1 LAPAVTISGITLTGA
16 GAGAGANQFAQT
28 TNCGATLASGTSC
41 SISVTFGPQV
51 VGSPSALLSISD
63 SATNSPQIVTL
74 TGTATRG
81 TPTLTWLP
89 PLPITYGTLLS
100 ATQLD
105 PTASVPGTFTYTPAA
120 NTMPAAGSVSLL
132 ASFTPTDATDYA
144 PTQLTRTLTVM
155 QASSSVALTTS
166 SASAATNAA
175 VVFTASVQP
184 QIAGSPTGTV
194 TFYDGSTSIGTGTVS
209 ASAPA
214 TLSITSLAAGV
225 HSITAAYGGDMNF
238 TANISTSL
246 TETITAPPAAT
257 DFTFTVSGSAT
268 ETVSAGQTAT
278 FQIMPAP
285 TSGSFADA
293 VTFAATGLPIGAT
306 ATFSPTTLPAGSA
319 TPATPVTMTVQTAT
333 AAQLPSSP
341 AAPIFPVTPRL
352 ALEII
357 VCLLFILAAMDGRA
371 SPYAPRAE
379 AATVSLVLRGVNFLQ
394 RPDRPRMRRSFAV
407 LLALVL
413 LSGIALSVSG
423 CSTTSSNNTPTS
435 TRYSIVVTATSG
447 TVSRAVAVTLTVN

>member
-1 LAPAVTISGITLTGA
+1 
-16 GAGAGANQFAQT
+16 
-28 TNCGATLASGTSC
+28 
-41 SISVTFGPQV
+41 
-51 VGSPSALLSISD
+51 
-63 SATNSPQIVTL
+63 
-74 TGTATRG
+74 
-81 TPTLTWLP
+81 
-89 PLPITYGTLLS
+89 
-100 ATQLD
+100 
-105 PTASVPGTFTYTPAA
+105 
-120 NTMPAAGSVSLL
+120 MPAAGSVSLL